1 MFLKLILLSIFF
13 IAISFVIMGIRVL
26 FSKNRKFPV
35 TEIGKNP
42 DMRKL
47 GISCPRTLD
56 ALSRKGKTDFSGCV
70 NCALYNAGK

>member
-56 ALSRKGKTDFSGCV
+56 ALRRKGKTDFSGCV

>member
-1 MFLKLILLSIFF
+1 MFLKLILLSVFLIS
-13 IAISFVIMGIRVL
+13 ISFVIMGIKVL
-26 FSKNRKFPV
+26 FSKTRKFPV
-35 TEIGKNP
+35 TEIAKNP

-70 NCALYNAGK
+70 NCTLYNAGT